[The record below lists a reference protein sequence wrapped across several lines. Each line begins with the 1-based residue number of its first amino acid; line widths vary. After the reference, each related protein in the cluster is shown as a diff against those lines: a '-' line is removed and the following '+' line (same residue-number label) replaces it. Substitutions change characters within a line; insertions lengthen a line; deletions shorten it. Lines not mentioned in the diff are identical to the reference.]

1 MNKKS
6 RPPLTSSATKKP
18 PARKSASSKNT
29 VPAKKGAP
37 AKKSAPR
44 RPREGQSSFE
54 TQLRAAIA
62 TVDVSY
68 TLTTPLVRSLENL
81 LRLAART
88 LNSAEASVLVRDGEG
103 GGLKFMVAIGAVAHQ
118 LAQVRIPPGKGIAG
132 FVFAS
137 GQPMVVADATRER
150 TFYPEIDRVTGYST
164 QTILATPLLINGE
177 TVGVLEFVNRRGQPP
192 HESFAPH
199 EMDWAAR
206 FADSI
211 ATLVEAHE
219 TAGLIETLFARTLE
233 GARRDRADEERG
245 QPHHDASGEL
255 QSWLKTVQAAP
266 EHRDLLSLAVSLQAI
281 AARGEAERHLC
292 RDMLE
297 AIARW
302 TDRRR
307 TSESVG
313 YLF

>member
-1 MNKKS
+1 MNKKH
-6 RPPLTSSATKKP
+6 RTTRVTST
-18 PARKSASSKNT
+18 
-29 VPAKKGAP
+29 AKKTP
-37 AKKSAPR
+37 AKKSAPTKKAAPPPPR
-44 RPREGQSSFE
+44 RRAAAPSIFE
-54 TQLRAAIA
+54 KQLRAAIA
-62 TVDVSY
+62 TVDVAY
-68 TLTTPLVRSLENL
+68 TLTTPLLRSLENL

-88 LNSAEASVLVRDGEG
+88 LNSAEASVLVRDGEE
-103 GGLKFMVAIGAVAHQ
+103 GGLKFMVAIGAVAQQ
-118 LAQVRIPPGKGIAG
+118 LAEVRIPPGKGIAG

-137 GQPMVVADATRER
+137 GQPMVVADAARER
-150 TFYPEIDRVTGYST
+150 TFYSEVDRVTGYST
-164 QTILATPLLINGE
+164 QMILATPLLINGE

-192 HESFAPH
+192 YEPFAPH

-211 ATLVEAHE
+211 AMLVEAHE

-233 GARRDRADEERG
+233 NARHAGTPRERG
-245 QPHHDASGEL
+245 QARRGMTTEEL
-255 QSWLKTVQAAP
+255 ERWLKTVRAAP

-281 AARGEAERHLC
+281 AARGEAERNLC

-307 TSESVG
+307 GGEVTT

>member
-18 PARKSASSKNT
+18 PAKKSASAKNT

-44 RPREGQSSFE
+44 RPSDTQSSFE

-62 TVDVSY
+62 TVDVAY

-137 GQPMVVADATRER
+137 GQPMVVADAKGER
-150 TFYPEIDRVTGYST
+150 TFYPEVDRVTGYST

-192 HESFAPH
+192 HEPFAPH

-211 ATLVEAHE
+211 AALVEAHE
-219 TAGLIETLFARTLE
+219 TAGLIETLFTRTLE
-233 GARRDRADEERG
+233 NARREGVAKGRG
-245 QPHHDASGEL
+245 RTHRDASGEL

-281 AARGEAERHLC
+281 AARGEAERNLC

-302 TDRRR
+302 TDHRR
-307 TSESVG
+307 TGESVG